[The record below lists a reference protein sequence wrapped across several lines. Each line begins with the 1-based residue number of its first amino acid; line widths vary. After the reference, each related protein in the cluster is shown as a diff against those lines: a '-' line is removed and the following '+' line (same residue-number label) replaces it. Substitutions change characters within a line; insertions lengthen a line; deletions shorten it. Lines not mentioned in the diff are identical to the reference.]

1 VAAAKKRPQLET
13 RPDGPHC
20 TPSPRETPKLHATVP
35 RQETVLLNASV
46 GFQRVLGRVRRP
58 LKHGPASDAP
68 REARRFAVAPKL
80 RHGVH
85 VVVAASRLAPVREQ
99 RATVVAAAPVV
110 VARTET
116 PAQPRRRTLISR
128 LGHERSVAMVV
139 VAIVVGASVVSVS
152 AGHPAGPTGNT
163 NGAGTAARIAI
174 GGDTTG
180 DTAAEDTGDAAVTGG
195 TDGIDATDGTESGS
209 DDAALGANAGLDT
222 TDSTGSVEF
231 GQPVV
236 VSPPKSP
243 FAAIDLGD
251 PEFASTDAAGVE
263 GPFIDD
269 GTLVKPIAVDT
280 TVPDGSA
287 LVKTYT
293 VKAGDTLTDIATKF
307 KVSPM
312 TVVWANDLK
321 SKTDFKKGDTLRIP
335 PVTGLIVK
343 VTATDT
349 LDAIAARYGVDG
361 TDILA
366 TNGIDD
372 PNLVVGQILV
382 LPGAKG
388 KAMDRPTI
396 KPSSRIR
403 TGSGGGSSI
412 KGPSTYTGGK
422 FLWPVVGGNN
432 YISQYFHYGHYAI
445 DIAADYGSTVRAAG
459 GGIVTFAGW
468 KSNGGGYQVW
478 VAHGSGLYTTYNHM
492 SAITVGRGQHV
503 GRGQTVGRVGQS
515 GNATGPHCH
524 FEVWRGPIWDGG
536 QRVNPLGYL

>member
-1 VAAAKKRPQLET
+1 M
-13 RPDGPHC
+13 
-20 TPSPRETPKLHATVP
+20 
-35 RQETVLLNASV
+35 LNASV
-46 GFQRVLGRVRRP
+46 GFQRVLERVRRP

-99 RATVVAAAPVV
+99 HATVVAAAPVV
-110 VARTET
+110 VASTET
-116 PAQPRRRTLISR
+116 TARPRRTLISR

-139 VAIVVGASVVSVS
+139 VAIVVGASVISVS

-163 NGAGTAARIAI
+163 NGAGTAPRIAI

-180 DTAAEDTGDAAVTGG
+180 DTAADNTGDVAVTGG
-195 TDGIDATDGTESGS
+195 TDGIDATDSTESASG
-209 DDAALGANAGLDT
+209 DAALGANAGLDT

-236 VSPPKSP
+236 VTPPKSP
-243 FAAIDLGD
+243 FAAVDIGD
-251 PEFASTDAAGVE
+251 TDFASIDAAAVE

-287 LVKTYT
+287 LVQTYK
-293 VKAGDTLTDIATKF
+293 VKSGDTLADIATKF

-349 LDAIAARYGVDG
+349 LAAIAKRYGVEG

-372 PNLVVGQILV
+372 PNLVVGQVLV

-388 KAMDRPTI
+388 KAMATKPSI
-396 KPSSRIR
+396 KPSSRVTR
-403 TGSGGGSSI
+403 GSTGGVLHNI
-412 KGPSTYTGGK
+412 GPSTYSGGK
-422 FLWPVVGGNN
+422 FLFPVVGGDN

-445 DIAADYGSTVRAAG
+445 DIAADYGSTVRAAAG
-459 GGIVTFAGW
+459 GTVIFAGW
-468 KSNGGGYQVW
+468 KGNGGGYQVW

-492 SAITVGRGQHV
+492 SAISVGRGQHV

-515 GNATGPHCH
+515 GNATGPHLH
-524 FEVWRGPIWDGG
+524 FEVWRGPVWDGG